1 MGCKK
6 GVRAMIVIERLRR
19 LAPLAAAAGLAA
31 ILSGCGG
38 GGGSAAIGHRPPAPG
53 PSPSSPGGLTSD
65 EVRTLLERRLA
76 DATYPVVASFGGAF
90 AVCQALGC
98 PVMDAIHID
107 MTAGDRRPDLSGFE
121 HLEPRRGVELASREI
136 VLERDPPIFR
146 HSLGAWT
153 DHGFFLVD
161 VFRGQWKDDFRY
173 ETLWFGDGSD
183 NSPVTAAGGTASW
196 AGIMSG
202 VMTGP
207 SRDAGVLVQGD
218 AAIAVTGLD
227 ADASITVGF
236 GNISRRDTGAAVAD
250 MTWSGL
256 TLHGR
261 SFGTA
266 DVRFD
271 GEHGYAPRSGFGTEA
286 EGSLFG
292 HIHGPNGED
301 VGGLFNRDGIAGAFA
316 ARRE

>member
-1 MGCKK
+1 
-6 GVRAMIVIERLRR
+6 MIVIEGLRR

-38 GGGSAAIGHRPPAPG
+38 GSAAIGHRPPAPG
-53 PSPSSPGGLTSD
+53 SSPSAPGGFTSD
-65 EVRTLLERRLA
+65 EIRTLLERRLA
-76 DATYPVVASFGGAF
+76 DATYPVAASFGGSV

-98 PVMDAIHID
+98 PVVDAIHVD
-107 MTAGDRRPDLSGFE
+107 MTADNRRPDLSGFD
-121 HLEPRRGVELASREI
+121 HLEPRRGIDRASREI

-146 HSLGAWT
+146 DSFGAWT

-161 VFRGQWKDDFRY
+161 VFRSREEDDFRY
-173 ETLWFGDGSD
+173 ETLWLGDGSD
-183 NSPVTAAGGTASW
+183 KSPVTAAGGTASW
-196 AGIMSG
+196 AGVMSG
-202 VMTGP
+202 VMTGQP
-207 SRDAGVLVQGD
+207 GDAGTLVQDD
-218 AAIAVTGLD
+218 AAITVTGLD
-227 ADASITVGF
+227 AEASITVGF
-236 GNISRRDTGAAVAD
+236 SNISRRDTGAAVAG

-256 TLHGR
+256 PLQGR

-271 GEHGYAPRSGFGTEA
+271 GERGYAPGAGFGAEA

-292 HIHGPNGED
+292 HIHGPNGEE